1 MKNLKKTRV
10 GEIQFIPKYRY
21 FCYCSNL
28 KGMDSVGLHT
38 LYGVRAESENWIE
51 QTKNSLCA
59 GRTLTQDFLVN
70 DILWQLSAFAYILSV
85 IMRYRSDF
93 WEWHQEHTTLRDR
106 FICV

>member
-21 FCYCSNL
+21 FYYCSNL